1 MGRSRALLIG
11 VGDFATLVPEGE
23 EPGLGQGLWPRLDFA
38 DEVTSAVEAALER
51 LDYEITTLR
60 NPDRPK
66 LVSAIT
72 KDLDDDNECL
82 FVHVVSHGDID
93 EDDDSRLDVI
103 PACGRTGLGTNVSEW
118 VSTAQARGGTP
129 VLFMLDLCRS
139 GRAARLP
146 WLAAKAGNNA
156 KAWVIASAGPD
167 EDAFDGRF
175 SRSVATVLSQLA
187 VDGLGTDPSRPFV
200 SFQTVARR
208 IAEQVE
214 VMPGFPQRVHAT
226 PIDPAQPV
234 PELPFFPNPLYAD
247 NPQRRARQ
255 AIEAPLR
262 GFLDELDDVFDPE
275 HFLSRVGTHFTG
287 RRRQLRELT
296 LWMDGGAPT
305 SGLRVVT
312 GSPGV
317 GKSAL
322 LGMLVCAAHP
332 VLADAVPHI
341 RGRLEAAAQP
351 SRNHYLGAVHARQR
365 TCDEIVASL
374 GRQFGLVEPFAGWS
388 SRRLIRELSELP
400 VTPVIVVDAVDE
412 ALDPVRVVTDLL
424 IPLATAEQLDGGP
437 VCRLL
442 VGLRPWDEFA
452 LLRNMA
458 AASREL
464 LDLDKVGAS
473 EFRKD
478 VKEYVATKLAD
489 LENYALA
496 GQRAVREQLARTI
509 AGQLVPESKLPAE
522 WGAFLVAGLFAEYL
536 DSRAAATTKESA
548 RRLGEVVPRSLPG
561 VLELE
566 LGARPDRTRL
576 RATLA
581 VLAHAKGDGMPIEVL
596 ELLLEESSGRQ
607 EEDVREL
614 LHAGRFYLRTTVER
628 DGTTLYRLVHQ
639 SLADYLR
646 LHPVVESAA
655 ASPTATAV
663 WILDVL
669 LEAVR
674 GGRWKRWTAAPPY
687 VMRHAVHHAID
698 AGCVDELL
706 TNLEFLVH
714 ATPAA
719 LRPELHHAS
728 TLDAVEIAKVY
739 EAATDSRWQ
748 PDQIDHDMRRWV
760 LGLEAARLVSHE
772 LGRRFARVGVTE
784 GWQPRWF
791 RSSGLPDGRWI
802 TALACAERDGE
813 PVVLSSG
820 SDGSVELR
828 HLVSGAPVSSW
839 PAAQAGHVSAVATI
853 DLDVGPAAVTGGAD
867 GVLRIHDLATGE
879 ALGEIPARSGW
890 INAIACVRL
899 GKQPIAAVCADDAVR
914 LWNLRTRKQHGKVS
928 PSHRWGRAI
937 ACATDAKRRPIAV
950 TVGNDHAVRVWS
962 MKNGSLICPPAR
974 AHCDRVYAVACHQ
987 VRGRQVAV
995 TGGDDDRVLMSD
1007 MVTGETVGTPM
1018 SGHTRLISSLVCT
1031 EIAGRPVA
1039 ISGSFDRTIRVW
1051 DLLTASCRNTYVMPK
1066 EVHALAIAPDG
1077 GLIVASG
1084 KDLIVFDWFEG
1095 DVA

>member
-11 VGDFATLVPEGE
+11 VGDFSTLIPEGE
-23 EPGLGQGLWPRLDFA
+23 EPGLGRGQWPRLDFA

-51 LDYEITTLR
+51 LEYEITTLR
-60 NPDRPK
+60 NPDRHK

-72 KDLDDDNECL
+72 KDLDDDDECL
-82 FVHVVSHGDID
+82 VVHVVSHGDAS
-93 EDDDSRLDVI
+93 EDDDGRLDVI

-118 VSTAQARGGTP
+118 VSTAESRGETP

-146 WLAAKAGNNA
+146 WLTAKAGQNA

-175 SRSVATVLSQLA
+175 SRSVAAVLGQLA
-187 VDGLGTDPSRPFV
+187 VDGLGTDPSQPFV

-214 VMPGFPQRVHAT
+214 AMPGLPQRVHAT

-255 AIEAPLR
+255 AIESPLR

-275 HFLSRVGTHFTG
+275 HFLGRVGTHFTG

-296 LWMDGGAPT
+296 LWMDGGTPT

-341 RGRLEAAAQP
+341 RGRLEAASQP
-351 SRNHYLGAVHARQR
+351 SRNHHLGAVHARQR
-365 TCDEIVASL
+365 TCEEIVASL
-374 GRQFGLVEPFAGWS
+374 GRQFGLAEPFAGWS
-388 SRRLIRELSELP
+388 PRTLIRELTELP

-412 ALDPVRVVTDLL
+412 ALDPVRVVSDLL
-424 IPLATAEQLDGGP
+424 VPLATAEHLDGGP

-442 VGLRPWDEFA
+442 VGLRPWHEFTM
-452 LLRNMA
+452 LRNMA
-458 AASREL
+458 AASGEL

-473 EFRKD
+473 EFRQD
-478 VKEYVATKLAD
+478 VKEYVATKLGD
-489 LENYALA
+489 LDGYALA
-496 GQRAVREQLARTI
+496 SQRPVRERLARTI
-509 AGQLVPESKLPAE
+509 ADQLVPEGRAPAE

-536 DSRAAATTKESA
+536 DSSRAATTEEAAKQ
-548 RRLGEVVPRSLPG
+548 LGEVVPRSLPG

-566 LGARPDRTRL
+566 LGARPDQTRL

-581 VLAHAKGDGMPIEVL
+581 ALAHAKGDGMPIEVL
-596 ELLLEESSGRQ
+596 DLLLEELLGRH

-639 SLADYLR
+639 SLADYLK
-646 LHPVVESAA
+646 LHPVAQSSA
-655 ASPTATAV
+655 ASPAATAV
-663 WILDVL
+663 RILDVL
-669 LEAVR
+669 LDAVR

-687 VMRHAVHHAID
+687 VIRHAVHHAID

-706 TNLEFLVH
+706 ANLEFLVH

-719 LRPELHHAS
+719 LRPELRRAG
-728 TLDAVEIAKVY
+728 TPDAAEIAKVY
-739 EAATDSRWQ
+739 AAATDSRWQ

-760 LGLEAARLVSHE
+760 LALEAARLGSQE
-772 LGRRFARVGVTE
+772 LGRRIAHAGATE

-791 RSSGLPDGRWI
+791 ASSCLPGEQWI
-802 TALACAERDGE
+802 TALACAERSGD
-813 PVVLSSG
+813 PVVLLSG
-820 SDGSVELR
+820 SNGLIEQR
-828 HLVSGAPVSSW
+828 HLGSGALISSW
-839 PAAQAGHVSAVATI
+839 TDTKSGHVSAVATI
-853 DLDVGPAAVTGGAD
+853 ELGGGPAVVTGGAD
-867 GVLRIHDLATGE
+867 GVLRIHDLASGDL
-879 ALGEIPARSGW
+879 LGEIPARSGW
-890 INAIACVRL
+890 INALACLLL
-899 GKQPIAAVCADDAVR
+899 GKQPIAAVCGDDAVR
-914 LWNLRTRKQHGKVS
+914 LWNLRTGKQHGKVS

-937 ACATDAKRRPIAV
+937 ACTTDAKRRPIAV
-950 TVGNDHAVRVWS
+950 TVSNDHAVRVWS
-962 MKNGSLICPPAR
+962 MKNGSLICPPTR
-974 AHCDRVYAVACHQ
+974 AHCDRVYAVACHELK
-987 VRGRQVAV
+987 GRQVAV
-995 TGGDDDRVLMSD
+995 TGGDDDKVRVSD
-1007 MVTGETVGTPM
+1007 LATGEAAVAPM
-1018 SGHTRLISSLVCT
+1018 AGHTRLISALVCT

-1039 ISGSFDRTIRVW
+1039 VSGSFDRTIRVW

-1077 GLIVASG
+1077 GLLVASG

-1095 DVA
+1095 DLA